1 MATKVPGMMP
11 EAALARGIGIPGASV
26 AAGRVEFPIVAFAL
40 GPGDAT
46 KVNFGTA
53 EVTIVVG
60 TGAASLGAVIAGP
73 ATLGTAVAGAASLG
87 AVIAGPVTL
96 GAAVAGAASLAAGAI
111 SLAAG
116 AAISLAAGALGALIS
131 ETAAL
136 GVAAVVCA
144 GTLVATPWLGIGVV
158 ATAST
163 SPVGYTRVASVAV
176 TIKVTW
182 GIAMVVVTIEVV
194 RVTTT
199 PDETP
204 VVMVVGSQGTT
215 VVIVRMIVWTGTLA
229 DGASRVIVAGM
240 AVTIAGLEGI

>member
-1 MATKVPGMMP
+1 M
-11 EAALARGIGIPGASV
+11 
-26 AAGRVEFPIVAFAL
+26 
-40 GPGDAT
+40 
-46 KVNFGTA
+46 
-53 EVTIVVG
+53 
-60 TGAASLGAVIAGP
+60 
-73 ATLGTAVAGAASLG
+73 
-87 AVIAGPVTL
+87 
-96 GAAVAGAASLAAGAI
+96 SLAAGV
-111 SLAAG
+111 AAG
-116 AAISLAAGALGALIS
+116 AAGAASLAAGALGALIS

-136 GVAAVVCA
+136 GAAAVVCA

-182 GIAMVVVTIEVV
+182 GMAMVVVTTEVV

-215 VVIVRMIVWTGTLA
+215 VVMVRMIVWTGTLA

-240 AVTIAGLEGI
+240 AVTIAGLLGI